1 MTAPVPKVELGFGST
16 WLTADASI
24 SWTDVSAYVRVDN
37 GRSVDIGK
45 GRSAERDTFDAGTMT
60 ITFDNRTR
68 LFDPDYAAG
77 TWYGQLKPGV
87 PIRLRRTAVTV

>member
-1 MTAPVPKVELGFGST
+1 MSVTWYDGATLKVELGFGST
-16 WLTADASI
+16 PYTAPGSI

-60 ITFDNRTR
+60 ITFDSRDR
-68 LFDPDYAAG
+68 RFDPDYLH
-77 TWYGQLKPGV
+77 QPSKP
-87 PIRLRRTAVTV
+87 